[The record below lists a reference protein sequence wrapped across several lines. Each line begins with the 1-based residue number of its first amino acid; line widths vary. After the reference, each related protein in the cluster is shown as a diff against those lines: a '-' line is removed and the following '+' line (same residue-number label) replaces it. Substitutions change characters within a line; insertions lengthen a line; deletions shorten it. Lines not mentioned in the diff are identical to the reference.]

1 LEKLNL
7 KEYFILSCCDHV
19 VRLEKGC
26 VAENCSLENI
36 MPYIHMS
43 YKAEY
48 DLKRLTSENYRY
60 QGNAAKGGQLL

>member
-1 LEKLNL
+1 MDSVDLDARFSGFE
-7 KEYFILSCCDHV
+7 
-19 VRLEKGC
+19 
-26 VAENCSLENI
+26 SLGLMKHIADI